1 MVPVVKLTANPHT
14 AQTMPEHI
22 DLDVSRII
30 TDDMSFD
37 EAADATEELVVQT
50 ASGRWTSAEV
60 LGHKEFVLT
69 CLLPPHRLTVPGPLP
84 GGRRGYP

>member
-1 MVPVVKLTANPHT
+1 MVLKLTANPHT

-30 TDDMSFD
+30 TDDMSLD
-37 EAADATEELVVQT
+37 EAADATEALVVDT

-69 CLLPPHRLTVPGPLP
+69 RLHRTA
-84 GGRRGYP
+84 